1 MKKLQDNRIDVSSFV
16 DNFCLLLG
24 DENITVADVKAD
36 YLTGSYRTR
45 IQNYLDRRLRS
56 PPSVSHMVYFTC

>member
-16 DNFCLLLG
+16 DNFVYFLLG

-45 IQNYLDRRLRS
+45 I
-56 PPSVSHMVYFTC
+56 